1 MHMVDFSYAGRRLS
15 DYGCTVASIVTSNDD
30 SVSLGSNIIFETLK
44 NSSTFVNRIVKV
56 DYEDPTPVTFDIC
69 KIPFNGTSVFNDDEV
84 SFIMQWLNK
93 KKYEIFRPV
102 YDDGSYAN
110 TYFKGSFNV
119 TAIYIGGEV
128 VGFTLTFTANSP
140 FGYEDEQNFTVDID
154 DDDYDTF
161 TFFNNSDEYGYFY
174 PTKFVITC
182 KSDGD
187 FIMSNNIDINI
198 VRINNCTNG
207 ETITLDCCNKI
218 IQSDKSHTTLYNDFN
233 YNYPR
238 FVSNE
243 ESNENI
249 LTVSLPCQI
258 QIAYSFVRKVGI
270 IV

>member
-1 MHMVDFSYAGRRLS
+1 MHMVDFAYAGKRLS
-15 DYGCTVASIVTSNDD
+15 TYGCIVASIVTSSED
-30 SVSLGSNIIFETLK
+30 SVSLGSNITFETSK

-56 DYEDPTPVTFDIC
+56 DYEEPTPVTFDIC
-69 KIPFNGTSVFNDDEV
+69 KNPCNSISTFSDNEV
-84 SFIMQWLNK
+84 SFMMRWLNK
-93 KKYEIFRPV
+93 KNFEVFRPI

-119 TAIYIGGEV
+119 TAIYIAGEV

-140 FGYEDEQNFTVDID
+140 FGYDDEQNLMVNIDNYYDI
-154 DDDYDTF
+154 F

-174 PTKFVITC
+174 PTRFVIAC

-198 VRINNCTNG
+198 VRINNCKNG

-218 IQSDKSHTTLYNDFN
+218 IQSDKAHATLYNDFN

-238 FVSNE
+238 FFSDE
-243 ESNENI
+243 KTNENV
-249 LTVSLPCQI
+249 LTVSLPCEI
-258 QIAYSFVRKVGI
+258 NIVYSFVRKGGI
-270 IV
+270 II